1 MKTVYYS
8 LLASSSTIALFGV
21 GVFSPLHAETLSIAS
36 DRPST
41 QLNQSLQLA
50 DGTLPKEMPK
60 LPESFSP
67 KTVPA
72 SPALQQPTFQSPT
85 QSATPPP
92 PATELPT
99 KPANPVTVQP
109 LNPQAPTINQNTMQD
124 TVQVTPTSPAPEA
137 LYTPANPLLFPTTSK
152 EVEIQPT
159 FASLEPQ
166 RVERLRGIVQNEI
179 QKNAAIAETRG
190 LSPAEIRSL
199 QDKNT
204 LKSLDEVNQL
214 FKPYQFSLPQFKSLR
229 SIILEQADQQLR
241 SSDLS
246 KKRSE
251 AERQL
256 STTSDSL
263 TKQNIEN
270 EIRDLDT
277 EINALNSERTDL
289 IREFDL
295 TIKSVPLT
303 LNQTLELAER
313 NNRDFEVSRL
323 QVEQQKSNLREAQ
336 AALFPTLDLQSAVTR
351 SQSANTTLS
360 IKAAQAQAIANAGGD
375 EQSARLVD
383 SLSGGQIFRRD
394 VADPNTTWDTSLQLN
409 YNVYTSG
416 GRAARLRAAEGA
428 VKAAELALERVRE
441 QLRLDATGD
450 YYDLQN
456 ADEQVRINKKAVENA
471 QQSLKDTQLQEK
483 VGLGTR
489 FDVLRSKVQLANN
502 KQALDSAKAT
512 QTIQRR
518 QIAQRLSLPEHIT
531 VTSVDPVRRTG
542 AWNKSLEE
550 TIVLAYKQRVEL
562 EEQLVQRDIS
572 ESNRKQALSAL
583 GPQIT
588 LTASYDLL
596 KIFEQPVSE
605 PVGGYSL
612 TATARWRLF
621 DGGAARAQ
629 AEQQAINGKIAET
642 RFTQSR
648 NAIRFQVEQA
658 YATMLAND
666 KNIATTDTAVFQ
678 ASEALRL
685 AKLRFQAGVG
695 TQTDVINAETDL
707 TRAEGNRVTAILGY
721 NRSIAQLRRSV
732 SNVTPE

>member
-1 MKTVYYS
+1 VRFFLGKWNFNVMKTVYYS
-8 LLASSSTIALFGV
+8 LLASSSTIGLLSLGV
-21 GVFSPLHAETLSIAS
+21 LSPLHAETLSIGS
-36 DRPST
+36 DRL
-41 QLNQSLQLA
+41 LNQPIHLA
-50 DGTLPKEMPK
+50 DGGLPKEMPK

-72 SPALQQPTFQSPT
+72 SPALQQPTFQQPT
-85 QSATPPP
+85 QSSTPTPPLK
-92 PATELPT
+92 ELPT
-99 KPANPVTVQP
+99 KPAIAQP
-109 LNPQAPTINQNTMQD
+109 LKPQAPTVEQNP
-124 TVQVTPTSPAPEA
+124 VQSAPTGPAPEA
-137 LYTPANPLLFPTTSK
+137 LYTPANPLLFPTDSK
-152 EVEIQPT
+152 EVEIKG
-159 FASLEPQ
+159 A
-166 RVERLRGIVQNEI
+166 
-179 QKNAAIAETRG
+179 
-190 LSPAEIRSL
+190 
-199 QDKNT
+199 
-204 LKSLDEVNQL
+204 
-214 FKPYQFSLPQFKSLR
+214 
-229 SIILEQADQQLR
+229 
-241 SSDLS
+241 
-246 KKRSE
+246 
-251 AERQL
+251 
-256 STTSDSL
+256 
-263 TKQNIEN
+263 
-270 EIRDLDT
+270 
-277 EINALNSERTDL
+277 
-289 IREFDL
+289 
-295 TIKSVPLT
+295 VPLT
-303 LNQTLELAER
+303 LKQVLELAER
-313 NNRDFEVSRL
+313 NNRDLEVSRL

-351 SQSANTTLS
+351 SQSANGTIS
-360 IKAAQAQAIANAGGD
+360 IKSAQADAIAAAGGN
-375 EQSARLVD
+375 EQSARLTD
-383 SLSGGQIFRRD
+383 SFSGGQIFSRS
-394 VADPNTTWDTSLQLN
+394 VADPSTSWDTSLQLN
-409 YNVYTSG
+409 YNVYNSG
-416 GRAARLRAAEGA
+416 GRAARIRAAEGA
-428 VKAAELALERVRE
+428 VKASELSMERVRE

-489 FDVLRSKVQLANN
+489 FDVLRSEVQLANN
-502 KQALDSAKAT
+502 KQALDSAQAT

-531 VTSVDPVRRTG
+531 VISADEVKRTG
-542 AWNKSLEE
+542 TWKKSLED

-583 GPQIT
+583 GPQIS
-588 LTASYDLL
+588 LSASYNLL

-605 PVGGYSL
+605 PVGGYAL

-621 DGGAARAQ
+621 DGGSARAQ
-629 AEQQAINGKIAET
+629 AEQQVINGKIAET

-666 KNIATTDTAVFQ
+666 KNIATTDTAVYQ

-732 SNVTPE
+732 SNVAPE